1 MPPAP
6 NFSADNAPR
15 ATRRGPIIA
24 LAVIFFLV
32 TIFCGFNLFN
42 GWKNRAAFNSTLR
55 DALIVHHQLK
65 KTALF
70 FNELDAAVNG
80 AIFKAVKHQFD
91 EKHINYLSKRLTE
104 NPIDAKIFSDYDYRE
119 FGQQTM
125 SRLVG
130 YYVKWTALYALL
142 ADHIKKT
149 RADAADLAEHQ
160 QTFKKIREGQYG
172 ITFNCKEG
180 GKGAEGQIT
189 ANVVQ
194 LGKPETNKDE
204 KSVYPVVG
212 DSGDPREF
220 YSMPQGEP
228 LAFCEDAD
236 KALIPLTDDAK
247 SGLLI
252 GPTNPKFQEYVSRL
266 QNIGLY
272 LKAVRDEQA
281 GMLRRFD
288 NLTSQEPV
296 TFATTNPIAEY
307 EEYLAKNK

>member
-6 NFSADNAPR
+6 NFSADAAPK
-15 ATRRGPIIA
+15 ATRSGPIIA
-24 LAVIFFLV
+24 LAFIFFLV
-32 TIFCGFNLFN
+32 TAFSGFNLFN

-70 FNELDAAVNG
+70 FNEVDAAVNG

-91 EKHINYLSKRLTE
+91 DKHVKYLSKRLDAS
-104 NPIDAKIFSDYDYRE
+104 PIDAKIFSEYDYRE

-142 ADHIKKT
+142 TDHVKKT
-149 RADAADLAEHQ
+149 QADAAALAEHQ
-160 QTFKKIREGQYG
+160 KNFKKNQQSQFGV
-172 ITFNCKEG
+172 TFNCG
-180 GKGAEGQIT
+180 NALT
-189 ANVVQ
+189 ANVSL
-194 LGKPETNKDE
+194 LGKAETVKDE
-204 KSVYPVVG
+204 TVYPVVG
-212 DSGDPREF
+212 GSGDPKPFYKLPEGKLPEF
-220 YSMPQGEP
+220 
-228 LAFCEDAD
+228 CKDAE
-236 KALIPLTDDAK
+236 KVLIPITDDAK
-247 SGLLI
+247 SGLLN
-252 GPTNPKFQEYVSRL
+252 GATNAKFQEYVARL

-296 TFATTNPIAEY
+296 TFATTNPIADY